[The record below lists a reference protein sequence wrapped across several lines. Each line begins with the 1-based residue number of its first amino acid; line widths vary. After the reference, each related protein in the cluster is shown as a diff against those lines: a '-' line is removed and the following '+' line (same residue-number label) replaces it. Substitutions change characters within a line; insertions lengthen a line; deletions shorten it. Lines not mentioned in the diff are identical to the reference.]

1 MDEIDFTTTETK
13 EKKIQNKK
21 RKRNSDNEEEEDDDI
36 LDRFTDPA
44 KRRKKQQ
51 KKEIAERE
59 RRNKMLLA
67 GKTLAAD
74 CFNVPL
80 SEEEVK
86 MFEISLSDKLASETE
101 LQKIVENIQISDI
114 GYKRLDRVDGIYCI
128 FDFITAASHCTEWL
142 DAQVKK
148 MGWPFNMT
156 GYNPV
161 CVSNSTE
168 ELLFTTVEC
177 CKMAAKQ
184 MLLMIQAKKKT
195 KDEKNI
201 IEK

>member
-1 MDEIDFTTTETK
+1 MDEIDFTAPIETE
-13 EKKIQNKK
+13 EKKTQNKK
-21 RKRNSDNEEEEDDDI
+21 RKRNSDHEGDEKEEDDI

-80 SEEEVK
+80 SDEEVK
-86 MFEISLSDKLASETE
+86 MFEISLSDKIASEEE
-101 LQKIVENIQISDI
+101 LKKIVENIQISDI
-114 GYKRLDRVDGIYCI
+114 GYKRLERVDGIYCI

-184 MLLMIQAKKKT
+184 MLLMIQAKKT
-195 KDEKNI
+195 RDEKT
-201 IEK
+201 

>member
-1 MDEIDFTTTETK
+1 MDEIDFSTEND
-13 EKKIQNKK
+13 EKKTHKKK
-21 RKRNSDNEEEEDDDI
+21 RKRNSDNDGDEEEEDI
-36 LDRFTDPA
+36 LDRFTDPV
-44 KRRKKQQ
+44 KKRKKQQ

-67 GKTLAAD
+67 GKTLSAD

-86 MFEISLSDKLASETE
+86 MFEISLSEKLASEAE
-101 LQKIVENIQISDI
+101 LQKIVENTQISDI
-114 GYKRLDRVDGIYCI
+114 GYKRLEKVDGIYCI

-142 DAQVKK
+142 DGQVKK

-168 ELLFTTVEC
+168 ELLFATVEC

-184 MLLMIQAKKKT
+184 MLLMIQAKKK
-195 KDEKNI
+195 EKTH
-201 IEK
+201 